1 MKPLR
6 TITDFLNAY
15 DEQYLLPEDV
25 NDHTARAL
33 SAAKLPAAAHCFIH
47 LNENAP
53 QQAERAAALG
63 SPLGGVT
70 IHIKDS
76 FDVAGQVT
84 TAGSTVLQGHPP
96 ATQDATVVSRLKSAG
111 AVILGRSNMSEFA
124 YNATGT
130 NSNYGSP
137 SCVADPLIKRIS
149 GGSTSGGAVAVA
161 LNIGWASI
169 GTDTGGS
176 VRIPAALNGVV
187 GWKPT
192 ANRMPMQGC
201 YPLSPA
207 LDSIGLITR
216 SVADTIL
223 IDDIMANSPTQWIER
238 TCKGMRFIVPE
249 NFFLE
254 SMDIQVQNSFEA
266 ALNALSQAGA
276 NIEMQSL
283 HSLEH
288 IKNVAE
294 LQDLWR
300 IPAYEAWCFHKTQ
313 QNSNGLECLDFS
325 GYDPRVSV
333 FIQAGETV
341 TAEQYAASVQAQTQW
356 VSLLAAELSPY
367 DALLSPTVPITAPV
381 MQGILDSDEL
391 FFKVNNLLL
400 RNPSIFNHAN
410 GCAISLPCHT
420 DGLPVGLMLG
430 HSHLKDGR
438 VLTAARAVEKVLTRL
453 RRPHQA

>member
-25 NDHTARAL
+25 NDYTARAL
-33 SAAKLPAAAHCFIH
+33 SAAKLPAAAHCFIQ
-47 LNENAP
+47 LNDNAP
-53 QQAERAAALG
+53 QQAERAATLG
-63 SPLGGVT
+63 SPLGGVA
-70 IHIKDS
+70 IHIKDG
-76 FDVAGQVT
+76 FDVAGQIT
-84 TAGSTVLQGHPP
+84 TAGSAVLQGQAP
-96 ATQDATVVSRLKSAG
+96 ATQDAAVVSRLKSAG

-130 NSNYGSP
+130 NPNYGSP
-137 SCVADPLIKRIS
+137 SCAADPLVKRIS

-192 ANRMPMQGC
+192 ASRMPMQGC
-201 YPLSPA
+201 YPLSPS
-207 LDSIGLITR
+207 LDSVGLITR

-223 IDDIMANSPTQWIER
+223 IDEIMANSPTQWIER

-254 SMDIQVQNSFEA
+254 GMDIQVNNSFEA

-276 NIEMQSL
+276 HIEMQTL
-283 HSLEH
+283 PSLER
-288 IKNVAE
+288 IKDVAE
-294 LQDLWR
+294 LQNLWR
-300 IPAYEAWCFHKTQ
+300 IPAYEGWHFHRLQ
-313 QNSNGLECLDFS
+313 HSSNNLDFS
-325 GYDPRVSV
+325 NYDPRAAV
-333 FIQAGETV
+333 FIQAGEAV
-341 TAEQYAASVQAQTQW
+341 TAEQYAASVQAKTQW
-356 VSLLAAELSPY
+356 AGLLVAELAPY

-381 MQGILDSDEL
+381 MQGILDNDEL
-391 FFKVNNLLL
+391 FFKVNNVLL
-400 RNPSIFNHAN
+400 RNPSIFNNAN

>member
-15 DEQYLLPEDV
+15 DEQHLLPEDV
-25 NDHTARAL
+25 NDYTARAL
-33 SAAKLPAAAHCFIH
+33 SAAKLPVAAHCFIH

-53 QQAERAAALG
+53 HQAERAAALG
-63 SPLGGVT
+63 SPLGGIA
-70 IHIKDS
+70 IHIKDN

-137 SCVADPLIKRIS
+137 SCAADPLVKRIS

-192 ANRMPMQGC
+192 ASRMPLQGC
-201 YPLSPA
+201 YPLSSS
-207 LDSIGLITR
+207 LDSVGLITR

-223 IDDIMANSPTQWIER
+223 I
-238 TCKGMRFIVPE
+238 
-249 NFFLE
+249 
-254 SMDIQVQNSFEA
+254 
-266 ALNALSQAGA
+266 
-276 NIEMQSL
+276 
-283 HSLEH
+283 
-288 IKNVAE
+288 
-294 LQDLWR
+294 
-300 IPAYEAWCFHKTQ
+300 
-313 QNSNGLECLDFS
+313 
-325 GYDPRVSV
+325 
-333 FIQAGETV
+333 
-341 TAEQYAASVQAQTQW
+341 
-356 VSLLAAELSPY
+356 
-367 DALLSPTVPITAPV
+367 
-381 MQGILDSDEL
+381 
-391 FFKVNNLLL
+391 
-400 RNPSIFNHAN
+400 
-410 GCAISLPCHT
+410 
-420 DGLPVGLMLG
+420 
-430 HSHLKDGR
+430 
-438 VLTAARAVEKVLTRL
+438 
-453 RRPHQA
+453 